1 MHVDRKRLNRERDWK
16 KWMKREE
23 DPFLRCSTRDQRQ
36 IRSRVETSQRKID
49 SKIARSMFHRYEA
62 WNGREGRRKE
72 ASWTTSTLVK
82 RLWNRWTWSTF
93 PSIGRKTRP
102 KTRRSRSRK
111 LRNSIEWKQ
120 LFRGENSVSLCLSSI
135 LNSSLSLFLSARII
149 RRNLHGT
156 RI

>member
-82 RLWNRWTWSTF
+82 RLWNRRFRRSGGKL
-93 PSIGRKTRP
+93 GRKLEGP
-102 KTRRSRSRK
+102 EVESRK

-120 LFRGENSVSLCLSSI
+120 LFHGENSVSLCLSSI